1 MKNDIYKEIKEY
13 ILLTLEIVESKLD
26 SESIDFVNHYVNH
39 DEYEMAFEGLFLEI
53 MKLEEIPKIDFLKSK
68 MIGELLNLNEESVF
82 DIDFW
87 HKFKIYLQKIKQ

>member
-1 MKNDIYKEIKEY
+1 MKNDIYKDIKEY

-26 SESIDFVNHYVNH
+26 SESIDYINHYINH

-68 MIGELLNLNEESVF
+68 KIGELLKLNEESIF

-87 HKFKIYLQKIKQ
+87 YKFKNYLEKIQQ